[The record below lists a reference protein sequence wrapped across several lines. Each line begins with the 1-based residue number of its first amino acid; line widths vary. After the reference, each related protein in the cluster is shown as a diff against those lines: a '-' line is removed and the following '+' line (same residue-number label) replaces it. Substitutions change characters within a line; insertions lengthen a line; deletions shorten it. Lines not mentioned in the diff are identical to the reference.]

1 MIKYKLLFV
10 SLNTLIAFL
19 LGNILY
25 FSEYFLHNLFSLI
38 INLMIFRQK
47 NIFYLSFCYFIIMI
61 KLFKKKITFYH
72 NRSVYYHNVNH
83 IYIIGGNRDA

>member
-47 NIFYLSFCYFIIMI
+47 IFFTS
-61 KLFKKKITFYH
+61 
-72 NRSVYYHNVNH
+72 RSV
-83 IYIIGGNRDA
+83 IL